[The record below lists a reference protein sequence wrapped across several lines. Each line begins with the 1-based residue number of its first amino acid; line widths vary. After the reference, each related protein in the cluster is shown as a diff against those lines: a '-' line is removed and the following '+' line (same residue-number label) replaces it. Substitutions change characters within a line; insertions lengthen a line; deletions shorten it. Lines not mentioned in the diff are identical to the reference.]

1 MSEEIESKLNEV
13 NFTDILTYVMEQCR
27 TIEDD
32 DAYRDDTQYVADE
45 AYIALA
51 NLKKKMARDDEDQ
64 YVKGE

>member
-1 MSEEIESKLNEV
+1 
-13 NFTDILTYVMEQCR
+13 MEQCR